1 MKQTDKL
8 LRNIIKLD
16 PVDFMGLARILKVNL
31 MTTVKDENEKGKVTM
46 KPRDFI
52 DILQDVLA
60 AFEASNRQR
69 RREILQIVEAA
80 AKHNKEVSVDASDSE
95 DS

>member
-16 PVDFMGLARILKVNL
+16 PMEFIGIAHILRVPL
-31 MTTVKDENEKGKVTM
+31 TTVETKDDGGHAVAR
-46 KPRDFI
+46 PFVDV
-52 DILQDVLA
+52 LQDLLA

-69 RREILQIVEAA
+69 RREILQIAEAA
-80 AKHNKEVSVDASDSE
+80 AKKKEVSADASNSE

>member
-16 PVDFMGLARILKVNL
+16 PMEFIGTAHILRVPL
-31 MTTVKDENEKGKVTM
+31 TTVDIKDDGGPAVAR
-46 KPRDFI
+46 PFVDV
-52 DILQDVLA
+52 LQDLLA
-60 AFEASNRQR
+60 AFEASSRQR
-69 RREILQIVEAA
+69 RREILQIAEAA
-80 AKHNKEVSVDASDSE
+80 AKKKEVSADASDSE

>member
-16 PVDFMGLARILKVNL
+16 PMEFIGIAHILRVPL
-31 MTTVKDENEKGKVTM
+31 TTVDIKDDGGHAVAR
-46 KPRDFI
+46 PFVDV
-52 DILQDVLA
+52 LQDLLA
-60 AFEASNRQR
+60 AFEASSRQR
-69 RREILQIVEAA
+69 RREILQIAEAA
-80 AKHNKEVSVDASDSE
+80 AKKKEVSADASDSE

>member
-1 MKQTDKL
+1 MKQIDKL
-8 LRNIIKLD
+8 LKNIINLD

-31 MTTVKDENEKGKVTM
+31 MMTTKDENEEGKVIM
-46 KPRDFI
+46 KPRDFA

-60 AFEASNRQR
+60 AFEHSNRQR

-80 AKHNKEVSVDASDSE
+80 AKNNKEDTADASNS
-95 DS
+95 

>member
-16 PVDFMGLARILKVNL
+16 PMEFIGIAHILRVPL
-31 MTTVKDENEKGKVTM
+31 TTVETKDDGGHAVAR
-46 KPRDFI
+46 PFVDV
-52 DILQDVLA
+52 LQDLLA

-69 RREILQIVEAA
+69 RREILQIAEAA
-80 AKHNKEVSVDASDSE
+80 AKKKEVSADASDSE